1 MHAAVM
7 PMSRLAAESGTSGMS
22 GITIDRTV
30 EAVGH
35 SRPSI
40 DLNDEQALRAAVR
53 EHGAELYRFARRV
66 LGDSGLAEEAVQETF
81 LKAWRRAQ
89 RFDPARASLRTWLF
103 AILRNTTVDL
113 ARARSTRPALSAES
127 NEDDAADP
135 IDAIEGRMRS
145 WQVEEAL
152 RQLSDDHRTAV
163 VEVHLRARSYEEVGQ
178 DLGIPAG
185 TVKSRV
191 YYGLKALKSTLIEQ
205 GWIEDE

>member
-7 PMSRLAAESGTSGMS
+7 PMSRLAAVSGLGRT
-22 GITIDRTV
+22 TIDTT
-30 EAVGH
+30 GDP
-35 SRPSI
+35 RPAI
-40 DLNDEQALRAAVR
+40 DLNDEEALRAAVR

-66 LGDSGLAEEAVQETF
+66 LGDNGLAEEAVQETF
-81 LKAWRRAQ
+81 LKAWRRAS
-89 RFDPARASLRTWLF
+89 RFDPSRASLRTWLF

-113 ARARSTRPALSAES
+113 ARARSTRPSLSVDAT
-127 NEDDAADP
+127 EDDAADP

-152 RQLSDDHRTAV
+152 RHLSDDHRVAV
-163 VEVHLRARSYEEVGQ
+163 VEVHLRSRSYEEVGQ

-191 YYGLKALKSTLIEQ
+191 YYGLKALRTALIDQ
-205 GWIEDE
+205 GWTDGD

>member
-7 PMSRLAAESGTSGMS
+7 PMSRLAA
-22 GITIDRTV
+22 
-30 EAVGH
+30 VGGPGGP
-35 SRPSI
+35 SVDATNDPRPAI

-66 LGDSGLAEEAVQETF
+66 LGDNGLAEEAVQETF
-81 LKAWRRAQ
+81 LKAWRRAY
-89 RFDPARASLRTWLF
+89 RFDPSRASLRTWLF
-103 AILRNTTVDL
+103 AILRNTTVDM
-113 ARARSTRPALSAES
+113 ARARATRPSLTIETT
-127 NEDDAADP
+127 EDDAADP

-152 RQLSDDHRTAV
+152 RHLSEDHRVAV

-191 YYGLKALKSTLIEQ
+191 YYGLKALKTALVDQ
-205 GWIEDE
+205 GWDDVA

>member
-7 PMSRLAAESGTSGMS
+7 QMSRLAAVSGTGGARIETM
-22 GITIDRTV
+22 GDPGD
-30 EAVGH
+30 A
-35 SRPSI
+35 RPAI
-40 DLNDEQALRAAVR
+40 DLNDEEALRAAVR

-66 LGDSGLAEEAVQETF
+66 LGDNGLAEEAVQETF
-81 LKAWRRAQ
+81 LKAWRRAH
-89 RFDPARASLRTWLF
+89 RFDPTRASLRTWLF

-113 ARARSTRPALSAES
+113 ARARSTRPSLSVEGT
-127 NEDDAADP
+127 EDEAADP

-152 RQLSDDHRTAV
+152 RHLSDDHRVAV

-191 YYGLKALKSTLIEQ
+191 YYGLKALKTALVEQ
-205 GWIEDE
+205 GWVEGGD